1 MKNKKYLAWLIAAN
15 NLRGVFT
22 SQSFLIEKLCEK
34 FEKIYLINLLNL
46 RYFPDYV
53 IKKKEFNDKIDK
65 KFKIPKNF
73 EIFYPKTKKEF
84 EDFMIGKEL
93 IAINNLGKL
102 FSDLSI
108 HLFLNKHRIKLI
120 QISQIGNIQI
130 TQTPIKGHFWNGI
143 KYFEVCHMART
154 VK

>member
-22 SQSFLIEKLCEK
+22 SHSFLIEKLCEK

-73 EIFYPKTKKEF
+73 EIFYPKTKNSRGEVPRPRLASR
-84 EDFMIGKEL
+84 GP
-93 IAINNLGKL
+93 
-102 FSDLSI
+102 
-108 HLFLNKHRIKLI
+108 R
-120 QISQIGNIQI
+120 Q
-130 TQTPIKGHFWNGI
+130 TQP
-143 KYFEVCHMART
+143 RLQL
-154 VK
+154 

>member
-1 MKNKKYLAWLIAAN
+1 MKNKKHLAWLIAGN
-15 NLRGVFT
+15 NLKGTFT
-22 SQSFLIEKLCEK
+22 SHSFLIEKLCEK

-84 EDFMIGKEL
+84 ED
-93 IAINNLGKL
+93 
-102 FSDLSI
+102 
-108 HLFLNKHRIKLI
+108 NK
-120 QISQIGNIQI
+120 SQESKKMYNIQDSAEDDREE
-130 TQTPIKGHFWNGI
+130 KSEEESDESEEEW
-143 KYFEVCHMART
+143 E
-154 VK
+154 